1 MPVLRSRK
9 ACKIKAHKTECGSRR
24 FRCRWVIITTT
35 ITIITAV
42 SWFAS
47 DPATLATIT
56 ITITTT
62 TTTTEV
68 TEEQRGIRPDALL
81 LFSLTGFSLADLAF
95 CRAEQMA
102 VGAVEDDVGFRGPR

>member
-9 ACKIKAHKTECGSRR
+9 ACKIKAHKTECGSRKS
-24 FRCRWVIITTT
+24 RCRWVITTT
-35 ITIITAV
+35 IIITAV

-47 DPATLATIT
+47 GPATLAIIIT
-56 ITITTT
+56 TTITTI

-68 TEEQRGIRPDALL
+68 TEEQRGVRSDALL
-81 LFSLTGFSLADLAF
+81 LFSFADLGF

-102 VGAVEDDVGFRGPR
+102 IGAVEDGVGFRGPR